1 MFRNVF
7 VLLLAF
13 FCFLK
18 HLVHCDTIIVDSSDP
33 IDNFDKETVLN
44 LEDKVFNIFLDKS
57 ATSRNIVTKYQSV
70 LKNSTTINESCD
82 YVKDL
87 IKGRN
92 LKYFDELETTKYAN
106 SDDIYTFSI
115 YVYTATSDEDINK
128 IYKKHPNYISYL
140 TVCKEGDVFD
150 NPDDAKENKNVYHT
164 NPTILSQ
171 EMIILLMIFFLFI
184 GFYALVNINT
194 PRMFEERQLMINKE
208 H

>member
-13 FCFLK
+13 FCFLN
-18 HLVHCDTIIVDSSDP
+18 HLIHCDTIIVDSSDA
-33 IDNFDKETVLN
+33 IDGFNKETVLN
-44 LEDKVFNIFLDKS
+44 LDDKVFNIFLDK
-57 ATSRNIVTKYQSV
+57 N
-70 LKNSTTINESCD
+70 NSTTINESCD

-92 LKYFDELETTKYAN
+92 LKYFDELETTKYAT

-115 YVYTATSDEDINK
+115 YVYTATNGEDINR

-140 TVCKEGDVFD
+140 TACKEGDIFD

-184 GFYALVNINT
+184 GFYALVNIST
-194 PRMFEERQLMINKE
+194 PRMFEERQLIINKE

>member
-18 HLVHCDTIIVDSSDP
+18 HLIHCDTIIVDSNDA

-44 LEDKVFNIFLDKS
+44 LDDKVFNIFLDKT
-57 ATSRNIVTKYQSV
+57 ATSKTIINKYQNV
-70 LKNSTTINESCD
+70 LKYSTTINESCG

-92 LKYFDELETTKYAN
+92 LKYFDELETKKYAN
-106 SDDIYTFSI
+106 SNDIYTFSI
-115 YVYTATSDEDINK
+115 YVYTAANNDDING

-140 TVCKEGDVFD
+140 TACKEGDIFD
-150 NPDDAKENKNVYHT
+150 NLNDVKQNKNVYHT

-171 EMIILLMIFFLFI
+171 EMIIILMIFFLFI
-184 GFYALVNINT
+184 GFYALINIST

>member
-1 MFRNVF
+1 MVNGIYA
-7 VLLLAF
+7 LLKSLSM
-13 FCFLK
+13 LL
-18 HLVHCDTIIVDSSDP
+18 HL
-33 IDNFDKETVLN
+33 
-44 LEDKVFNIFLDKS
+44 
-57 ATSRNIVTKYQSV
+57 Q
-70 LKNSTTINESCD
+70 NSTTINESCD